1 MSSRMIIAGTHTTY
15 LPQII
20 GRTWD
25 RRLEKFPSRPSAEVR
40 WNTNTPWLSSVH
52 LFIKLQ
58 LDYQCARALQ
68 RLSLAGQRNILAFM
82 QHSQSDP
89 SLSGAL
95 RSLESL
101 SVTCIDDF
109 NPASNLELLE
119 HFLRLLDGSKIRE
132 LRVQDERPRKIPF
145 LFWSTCKD

>member
-1 MSSRMIIAGTHTTY
+1 MSSRMIIAWHSHD
-15 LPQII
+15 LS
-20 GRTWD
+20 
-25 RRLEKFPSRPSAEVR
+25 PSNHWTNLRSSPREISLSAFCRGSMEHEY
-40 WNTNTPWLSSVH
+40 TWLSSVH

-68 RLSLAGQRNILAFM
+68 RLSLVGQRNILAFM

-95 RSLESL
+95 QSLESL
-101 SVTCIDDF
+101 SVTCIDYF

-119 HFLRLLDGSKIRE
+119 HFLRFLDGSKIRE